1 MFSDKPICKGEII
14 EVCPA
19 IVISHEEVER
29 CKETL
34 LYEYLFDWGEH
45 GGPECIPC
53 GFGLLY
59 NHSSDPNIE
68 WDTCPEDGTIEFTAL
83 KDIPADEEL
92 CHDYWPEQTVPF
104 DGNGR
109 WRARMEHM
117 EQHLP

>member
-1 MFSDKPICKGEII
+1 MFSDKPIRKGEIV

-19 IVISHEEVER
+19 IIISHEEAER
-29 CKETL
+29 CRETL

-45 GGPECIPC
+45 GGPECLPC

-68 WDTCPEDGTIEFTAL
+68 WDTRSGDETIIFTAL

-92 CHDYWPEQTVPF
+92 CHDYWPGQTIPF
-104 DGNGR
+104 DSNGC
-109 WRARMEHM
+109 WRARMEKGT
-117 EQHLP
+117 QS